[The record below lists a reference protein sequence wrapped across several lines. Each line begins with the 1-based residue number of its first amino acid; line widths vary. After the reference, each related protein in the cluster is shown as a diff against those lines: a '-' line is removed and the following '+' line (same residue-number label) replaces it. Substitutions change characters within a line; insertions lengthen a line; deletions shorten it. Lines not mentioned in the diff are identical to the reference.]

1 MSPPTHTH
9 INKCLR
15 AGVIA
20 QSVKCLLHPGGAG
33 RSKEI
38 VSSQFW
44 GDRNRQSSVDFWPIS
59 LVHLMSSRSTRDTVS
74 YSKVNGTRGMILN
87 AGNWPPLAQ
96 ALAHV
101 QVCTHKSKQAHT
113 QTHTL
118 TRTKCS
124 EAYLGYS
131 HCHSVFIKI
140 CEGISREIN
149 KMEGDSKVALFF
161 TVKQKK
167 KGFLNGSMC
176 YIKQLLCGNFSR
188 WIIKTAR
195 TRTHT
200 HTHKWL
206 GRSGTQ
212 VSGIAFSRLLCGQ
225 KDYSYLLERVQFPN
239 PSPQQN
245 SHRRE
250 QATRF
255 LSTPLDTLRNAS
267 QLFIIFGGIR
277 CLQVVP

>member
-1 MSPPTHTH
+1 MHAQEQASIHTNTHTH
-9 INKCLR
+9 THQMLRGLFRIFSLSLCLHQNMR
-15 AGVIA
+15 
-20 QSVKCLLHPGGAG
+20 
-33 RSKEI
+33 
-38 VSSQFW
+38 
-44 GDRNRQSSVDFWPIS
+44 RNLYRDKQDKRRQQSSI
-59 LVHLMSSRSTRDTVS
+59 
-74 YSKVNGTRGMILN
+74 ILY
-87 AGNWPPLAQ
+87 
-96 ALAHV
+96 
-101 QVCTHKSKQAHT
+101 C
-113 QTHTL
+113 
-118 TRTKCS
+118 
-124 EAYLGYS
+124 
-131 HCHSVFIKI
+131 KI
-140 CEGISREIN
+140 E
-149 KMEGDSKVALFF
+149 
-161 TVKQKK
+161 K

-195 TRTHT
+195 SRTHT

-250 QATRF
+250 QATWF
-255 LSTPLDTLRNAS
+255 SSTPRDTLRNAS
-267 QLFIIFGGIR
+267 QLFIIFSGIR

>member
-1 MSPPTHTH
+1 MYLWRIPAQVHAYLEEGTVKTTFTVEINFTFPSTNTQGWLGVTKFTYEPPPHTH

-38 VSSQFW
+38 LSSQFW

-87 AGNWPPLAQ
+87 AGNWLPLAY
-96 ALAHV
+96 ALAHM
-101 QVCTHKSKQAHT
+101 QVCTHKSKQAYT

-140 CEGISREIN
+140 CEGIFIKIN

-161 TVKQKK
+161 TVK
-167 KGFLNGSMC
+167 
-176 YIKQLLCGNFSR
+176 
-188 WIIKTAR
+188 
-195 TRTHT
+195 
-200 HTHKWL
+200 
-206 GRSGTQ
+206 
-212 VSGIAFSRLLCGQ
+212 
-225 KDYSYLLERVQFPN
+225 
-239 PSPQQN
+239 
-245 SHRRE
+245 
-250 QATRF
+250 
-255 LSTPLDTLRNAS
+255 
-267 QLFIIFGGIR
+267 
-277 CLQVVP
+277 